1 MTSFSSDACRSDIN
15 MRNRYFFF
23 WVLLLKEG
31 VFGVEKY
38 YVTVSVMKGDS
49 VTLNPDDTKIP
60 EEDTAQWWF
69 DNKIIAHMNK
79 GANIISTSEGDDAG
93 FKDRLKLD
101 QTGSLTITNTRTTDS
116 GLYKLLIKSKIE
128 TSKTFN
134 VTVRDVVESVT
145 VMVGEA
151 FTLYAGVKKIQKNYQ
166 IQLKFGDQVILI
178 ARLNSTGDK
187 SWRNINQNY
196 ETGELTIRNIQRNQ
210 SGEYELE
217 IKNNDSSMILH
228 K

>member
-1 MTSFSSDACRSDIN
+1 MKLGLHITYNIIKLIF
-15 MRNRYFFF
+15 
-23 WVLLLKEG
+23 K
-31 VFGVEKY
+31 
-38 YVTVSVMKGDS
+38 TVSVCS
-49 VTLNPDDTKIP
+49 PCV
-60 EEDTAQWWF
+60 F
-69 DNKIIAHMNK
+69 VV
-79 GANIISTSEGDDAG
+79 DA
-93 FKDRLKLD
+93 
-101 QTGSLTITNTRTTDS
+101 
-116 GLYKLLIKSKIE
+116 
-128 TSKTFN
+128 
-134 VTVRDVVESVT
+134 DVVESVT

-228 K
+228 KPKNLH